1 MLKALVVDDSRV
13 MRVATRVVM
22 ERLGMEVIEAEDGV
36 RGIER
41 FREDRPDM
49 VLIDVRMP
57 GMDGYDVVR
66 ELRKLSDDW
75 VPIIFVSAIE
85 QEHGVEKANRKG
97 VEFHLHVRLDYAP
110 GIVCEVIAF
119 FADSK
124 GKVDELFEPL
134 AV

>member
-13 MRVATRVVM
+13 MRVATARGDGAPRHGGDRRRG
-22 ERLGMEVIEAEDGV
+22 RLRA
-36 RGIER
+36 IER

-66 ELRKLSDDW
+66 ELRKLSPDW

-85 QEHGVEKANRKG
+85 QEHGVGEGDRG
-97 VEFHLHVRLDYAP
+97 GRRRLP
-110 GIVCEVIAF
+110 
-119 FADSK
+119 S
-124 GKVDELFEPL
+124 PSR
-134 AV
+134 